1 MSSSQVGAAGPVAAP
16 RGACSGGT
24 RRPRGP
30 LGAPGCSNREQGA
43 QRWVG
48 QPDVLVQ
55 GTLLKVPE
63 ETLAASPRPAS
74 PGHRCPHLVGRS
86 RPPVQGMPAHLAS
99 GAGDPAPT
107 GPLTLQAPGSRAHA
121 QRRAGAILSHRH
133 RRPPL
138 PWSRVCSEQS
148 IAGRCA
154 SVPHGGVWHRKR
166 VLSPAQRPPWGAPRG
181 HRTVRTLPFGGRG
194 CSVPRSTSVGV
205 RAPLVKQSR
214 YLGPGQANQSGF
226 CKKSSKMTAGRVY
239 GTARRQFHRIPGMSH
254 RRARCPG
261 RRRPGPGDGAGAA
274 EAGCPRRCSR
284 LSVLQPN
291 SSNDNIQS
299 VTSGDWDVTRI
310 LSYDEK
316 QNKM

>member
-1 MSSSQVGAAGPVAAP
+1 MLQQGARCPEVGWTAGRPGARDTCESARGDAGGQSTAGVTRAPVPPPRGTVPPPSAGHARTPRLRGGGPGARRAPHAPGPRLPRPRSAPGRGHSVTPPPPPATPLVPGLLRAEHHWTVRVGSARGGLAPKAGAVSGTAAP
-16 RGACSGGT
+16 PGA
-24 RRPRGP
+24 
-30 LGAPGCSNREQGA
+30 L
-43 QRWVG
+43 
-48 QPDVLVQ
+48 
-55 GTLLKVPE
+55 
-63 ETLAASPRPAS
+63 
-74 PGHRCPHLVGRS
+74 PGHRTIG
-86 RPPVQGMPAHLAS
+86 
-99 GAGDPAPT
+99 
-107 GPLTLQAPGSRAHA
+107 
-121 QRRAGAILSHRH
+121 
-133 RRPPL
+133 
-138 PWSRVCSEQS
+138 
-148 IAGRCA
+148 
-154 SVPHGGVWHRKR
+154 
-166 VLSPAQRPPWGAPRG
+166 
-181 HRTVRTLPFGGRG
+181 TLPFGGRG
-194 CSVPRSTSVGV
+194 CGVPRSTSVGV

-226 CKKSSKMTAGRVY
+226 CKKTSKMTAGRVY

-316 QNKM
+316 RNKM

>member
-1 MSSSQVGAAGPVAAP
+1 M
-16 RGACSGGT
+16 
-24 RRPRGP
+24 
-30 LGAPGCSNREQGA
+30 LKQGA
-43 QRWVG
+43 RCPEVGWG

-55 GTLLKVPE
+55 GTLVKVPE

-86 RPPVQGMPAHLAS
+86 RPPVQGMPARLAS
-99 GAGDPAPT
+99 GAGDPAPS

-154 SVPHGGVWHRKR
+154 SVPHGGVWHQKR

-181 HRTVRTLPFGGRG
+181 HRTVGTLPFGGRG
-194 CSVPRSTSVGV
+194 CGVPRSTSVGV

-226 CKKSSKMTAGRVY
+226 CKKSSKDDRWPCLWHSTKAISQNSRNVPQESPVPGTEAAGAGRR
-239 GTARRQFHRIPGMSH
+239 GR
-254 RRARCPG
+254 G
-261 RRRPGPGDGAGAA
+261 RRGRVPSPLLTPVCASA
-274 EAGCPRRCSR
+274 
-284 LSVLQPN
+284 Q
-291 SSNDNIQS
+291 Q
-299 VTSGDWDVTRI
+299 
-310 LSYDEK
+310 
-316 QNKM
+316 QQ